1 MGVSMV
7 AKLFDTFAIKDLI
20 ERSAATSIQ
29 SAVAVLA
36 TCAATD
42 IDLSFVVGAL
52 VTGIAAGLSVIKG
65 AIASQMGDRSASLLN
80 DLQIS
85 RDPSTGRFTSR
96 RVTAQYSEEEIK
108 QNGD

>member
-1 MGVSMV
+1 MV
-7 AKLFDTFAIKDLI
+7 GSLFATFAIKDLI
-20 ERSAATSIQ
+20 ERSLSTAIQ

-42 IDLSFVVGAL
+42 IDLSFVVVAL
-52 VTGIAAGLSVIKG
+52 ATGIAAGLSVLKG
-65 AIASQMGDRSASLLN
+65 AAASQWGDRSASLFN

-85 RDPSTGRFTSR
+85 RDPSNGRFVSR

-108 QNGD
+108 KNGE